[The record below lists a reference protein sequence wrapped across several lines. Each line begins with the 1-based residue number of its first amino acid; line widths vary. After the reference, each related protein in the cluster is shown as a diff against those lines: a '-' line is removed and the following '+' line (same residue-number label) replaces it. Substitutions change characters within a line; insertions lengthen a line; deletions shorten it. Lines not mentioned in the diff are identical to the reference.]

1 MGSKTIVSLLF
12 NVIIISITLTG
23 AEVCYNT
30 GNFTANSTYAK
41 NRDLVLRSLASNVTN
56 NGGFYNTT
64 IGLGNDTVY
73 GLVLCMASP
82 SAENCSRC
90 VSSAIQTLTAR
101 CPNQKEAISW
111 GGDPLPCI
119 VHYANR
125 YFLGSLEQS
134 PNSILYNVGILDAT
148 FRQFEQFWS
157 GLGETVTN
165 ASTGSSKLMP
175 AVETADLP
183 PNQKI
188 YVFMQCTPDVSPGN
202 CSICLQQS
210 VDDYKRCCYGYQGG
224 IVLKPNSV
232 FRWDLYP
239 FYNLFPQVTSPSPS
253 LL

>member
-1 MGSKTIVSLLF
+1 
-12 NVIIISITLTG
+12 
-23 AEVCYNT
+23 
-30 GNFTANSTYAK
+30 
-41 NRDLVLRSLASNVTN
+41 
-56 NGGFYNTT
+56 
-64 IGLGNDTVY
+64 
-73 GLVLCMASP
+73 MAG
-82 SAENCSRC
+82 
-90 VSSAIQTLTAR
+90 

-111 GGDPLPCI
+111 GGNPPPCI

-134 PNSILYNVGILDAT
+134 PNSILYNTGILDAT

-202 CSICLQQS
+202 CSVCLQQS

-224 IVLKPNSV
+224 IVLKPNCV